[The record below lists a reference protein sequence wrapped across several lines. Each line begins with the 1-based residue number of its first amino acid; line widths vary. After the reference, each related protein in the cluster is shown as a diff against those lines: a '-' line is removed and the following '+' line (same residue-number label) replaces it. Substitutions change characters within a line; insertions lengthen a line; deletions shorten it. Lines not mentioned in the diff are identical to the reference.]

1 MDALDLA
8 RWQFGVTTVYHF
20 LFVPLTIGLGV
31 FVAGLQTAWY
41 RSTKRPANERGERGD
56 ERLLALT
63 KFFGKLFL
71 INFAMGVVTGIV
83 QEFQF
88 GMNWSEYSI
97 FVGDVFGAPLAMEAL
112 LAFFMESTF
121 LGLWIFGWD
130 RLPKKIHLAC
140 IWAAVIGSNL
150 SAYFIL
156 AANAWM
162 KHPVGYE
169 VVDGRARMTDLWAVL
184 TNSTALAQVPHVVA
198 ASFVVAGGFVLAVSG
213 HRILRERGLT
223 LLPRRAPRFTRP
235 HATAIDLAGLSR
247 ATNHGMRGT
256 AGGPADRDS
265 VTVPIRRRPDMWRTS
280 LRGALVMTAVAGAIV
295 AGTGDMSGQLLREQ
309 QPMKLAAAE
318 GLRRDVAGAP
328 FSPVPGVEVPYLL
341 SLLAAHDPM
350 ATVEGIDD
358 IQQRYEKQFGPG
370 DYTPNLPVVFWSFRV
385 MTTFGMATVGL
396 SVLGL
401 WLTRRRR
408 GSRTGSGSRGAS
420 RPGRRRRGASRTGPT
435 VGAFGVPADTTAA
448 HRMAAGIGG
457 IPASRTGPRVG
468 THGGPADTVPA
479 ARPVPAWFARACVFA
494 LPLPTMSIVA
504 GWLLSEIGRQP
515 WTVQGELMTA
525 ASVSPGVSLTEVAI
539 SLGVFTVLYGLLAV
553 AEAALLLRHVKAGP
567 ELPPTAPDSAVTIA
581 DPDSVRLAPT
591 LMY

>member
-31 FVAGLQTAWY
+31 FVAGLQTAWHRTGKEQY
-41 RSTKRPANERGERGD
+41 LR
-56 ERLLALT
+56 LT

-88 GMNWSEYSI
+88 GMNWSEYST

-121 LGLWIFGWD
+121 LGLWIFGWE
-130 RLPKKIHLAC
+130 RLPKKVHLAC
-140 IWAAVIGSNL
+140 IWAAAIGSNL

-184 TNSTALAQVPHVVA
+184 TNPTAIAQVPHVVGA
-198 ASFVVAGGFVLAVSG
+198 AFIVAGGFVLAVCG
-213 HRILRERGLT
+213 YWLLRT
-223 LLPRRAPRFTRP
+223 KAP
-235 HATAIDLAGLSR
+235 
-247 ATNHGMRGT
+247 
-256 AGGPADRDS
+256 
-265 VTVPIRRRPDMWRTS
+265 MWRS
-280 LRGALVMTAVAGAIV
+280 AARAALVMTALAGAVV
-295 AGTGDMSGQLLREQ
+295 AGTGDTSARLLYEQ

-318 GLRRDVAGAP
+318 GLQHDTAGAP
-328 FSPVPGVEVPYLL
+328 FSIVPGVEIPSLL
-341 SLLAAHDPM
+341 SLLASHDPT
-350 ATVEGIDD
+350 ATVQGTEDL
-358 IQQRYEKQFGPG
+358 QARLEQQFGPG
-370 DYTPNLPVVFWSFRV
+370 DYRPDQTVVFWSFRV
-385 MTTFGMATVGL
+385 MIVFGLTTVTL

-408 GSRTGSGSRGAS
+408 EL
-420 RPGRRRRGASRTGPT
+420 PPWL
-435 VGAFGVPADTTAA
+435 
-448 HRMAAGIGG
+448 
-457 IPASRTGPRVG
+457 
-468 THGGPADTVPA
+468 
-479 ARPVPAWFARACVFA
+479 ARIMVLA
-494 LPLPTMSIVA
+494 LPLPFLAMIS

-515 WTVQGELMTA
+515 WTVTGELLTA
-525 ASVSPGVSLTEVAI
+525 ASVSPGVSLAEVAT
-539 SLGVFTVLYGLLAV
+539 SLTIFTLLYGGLAV
-553 AEAALLLRHVKAGP
+553 AEAVLLTRHVRKGP
-567 ELPPTAPDSAVTIA
+567 EQTEPVPATE
-581 DPDSVRLAPT
+581 RLQPS

>member
-31 FVAGLQTAWY
+31 FVAGLQTAWHRTGKEHY
-41 RSTKRPANERGERGD
+41 LR
-56 ERLLALT
+56 LT

-88 GMNWSEYSI
+88 GMNWSEYST

-130 RLPKKIHLAC
+130 RLPKRVHLAT
-140 IWAAVIGSNL
+140 IWAAAIGSNL

-184 TNSTALAQVPHVVA
+184 TNSTALAQVPHVVGA
-198 ASFVVAGGFVLAVSG
+198 AFVVAGGFILAVCG
-213 HRILRERGLT
+213 YWLLRTKAE
-223 LLPRRAPRFTRP
+223 
-235 HATAIDLAGLSR
+235 
-247 ATNHGMRGT
+247 
-256 AGGPADRDS
+256 
-265 VTVPIRRRPDMWRTS
+265 MWRS
-280 LRGALVMTAVAGAIV
+280 AARAALVMTAIAGAVV
-295 AGTGDMSGQLLREQ
+295 AFTGDSSARLMHEQ

-318 GLRRDVAGAP
+318 GLERDTAGAG
-328 FSPVPGVEVPYLL
+328 FSIVPGIEIPKVL
-341 SLLAAHDPM
+341 SFLSTHDAE
-350 ATVEGIDD
+350 ATVQGTEDL
-358 IQQRYEKQFGPG
+358 QARFEKEFGPG
-370 DYTPNLPVVFWSFRV
+370 DYRPDQTVVFWSFRV
-385 MTTFGMATVGL
+385 MIVFGMATVGL

-408 GSRTGSGSRGAS
+408 ELPRRLARGLLL
-420 RPGRRRRGASRTGPT
+420 
-435 VGAFGVPADTTAA
+435 
-448 HRMAAGIGG
+448 
-457 IPASRTGPRVG
+457 
-468 THGGPADTVPA
+468 
-479 ARPVPAWFARACVFA
+479 A
-494 LPLPTMSIVA
+494 LPLPLLAVTA
-504 GWLLSEIGRQP
+504 GWLLSEVGRQP
-515 WTVQGELMTA
+515 WTVAGELLTA
-525 ASVSPGVSLTEVAI
+525 SSVSPGVSLAEVAT
-539 SLGVFTVLYGLLAV
+539 SLTIFTVLYGALTVAEVVLLA
-553 AEAALLLRHVKAGP
+553 RHVRKGP
-567 ELPPTAPDSAVTIA
+567 DEHEPVAAAEKLEPS
-581 DPDSVRLAPT
+581 

>member
-31 FVAGLQTAWY
+31 FVAGLQTAWHRTGKEHY
-41 RSTKRPANERGERGD
+41 LK
-56 ERLLALT
+56 LT

-88 GMNWSEYSI
+88 GMNWSEYST

-130 RLPKKIHLAC
+130 RLPKKVHLAT
-140 IWAAVIGSNL
+140 IWAAAIGSNL

-169 VVDGRARMTDLWAVL
+169 VVDGKARMTDLWAVL
-184 TNSTALAQVPHVVA
+184 TNSTALAQVPHVVGSA
-198 ASFVVAGGFVLAVSG
+198 FVVAGGFVLAVCG
-213 HRILRERGLT
+213 YWLLRT
-223 LLPRRAPRFTRP
+223 RAE
-235 HATAIDLAGLSR
+235 
-247 ATNHGMRGT
+247 
-256 AGGPADRDS
+256 
-265 VTVPIRRRPDMWRTS
+265 MWRS
-280 LRGALVMTAVAGAIV
+280 AARAALVMTAIAGAVV
-295 AGTGDMSGQLLREQ
+295 AGTGDSSARLLHEQ

-318 GLRRDVAGAP
+318 GLEHDTQGAA
-328 FSPVPGVEVPYLL
+328 FTVVPGIEIPKLL
-341 SLLAAHDPM
+341 SLLSAHDPG
-350 ATVEGIDD
+350 ATVQGTEDL
-358 IQQRYEKQFGPG
+358 QARFERQFGPG
-370 DYTPNLPVVFWSFRV
+370 DYRPDPTVVFWSFRV
-385 MTTFGMATVGL
+385 MIVFGLATVGL

-408 GSRTGSGSRGAS
+408 
-420 RPGRRRRGASRTGPT
+420 P
-435 VGAFGVPADTTAA
+435 F
-448 HRMAAGIGG
+448 
-457 IPASRTGPRVG
+457 
-468 THGGPADTVPA
+468 
-479 ARPVPAWFARACVFA
+479 PAWLSRALLLA
-494 LPLPTMSIVA
+494 LPLPLVAVIA

-515 WTVQGELMTA
+515 WTVTGELLTA
-525 ASVSPGVSLTEVAI
+525 ASVSPGVSLGEVAT
-539 SLGVFTVLYGLLAV
+539 SLTLFTLLYGALAV
-553 AEAALLLRHVKAGP
+553 AEVVLLARHVRGGVEERRP
-567 ELPPTAPDSAVTIA
+567 APAAERREPS
-581 DPDSVRLAPT
+581 